1 MLFTSSEYAD
11 EVKGWCDKLDPRWAD
26 IRIKALELLKK
37 EQRLEQIVRLI
48 GADALPE
55 NDRLILIVAE
65 MIKNG
70 FLQQNAFDQ
79 IDQYSVPEKQI
90 ALLMLIMKFY
100 ELAAKAIKAGCPLLK
115 ITELQ
120 VRSEIIRAK
129 SVVANDRMEDLA
141 SLEGRLEEQLGE
153 LERQY
158 RTTSL

>member
-1 MLFTSSEYAD
+1 
-11 EVKGWCDKLDPRWAD
+11 LDPRWAE

-90 ALLMLIMKFY
+90 ALLMLIMQFY
-100 ELAAKAIKAGCPLLK
+100 ELASKAIKSGCPLLK
-115 ITELQ
+115 ITELS
-120 VRSEIIRAK
+120 VRTEIIRAK
-129 SVVANDRMEDLA
+129 SVIANDRLEDLA
-141 SLEGRLEEQLGE
+141 VLSGHLEEQVNE